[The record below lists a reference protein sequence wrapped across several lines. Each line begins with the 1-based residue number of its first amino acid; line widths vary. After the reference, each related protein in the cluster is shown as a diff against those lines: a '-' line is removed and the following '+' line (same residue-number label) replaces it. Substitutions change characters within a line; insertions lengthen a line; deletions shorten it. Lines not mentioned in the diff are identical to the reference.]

1 MPGFVSSIS
10 NKNDAVFAKNADF
23 TLSADPSSQN
33 GLISNGQLWIGHTD
47 ANLDA
52 QHVFVG
58 TLTSPNNTITIG
70 YSSPNITLDLTG
82 AGIAIDSIAVQ
93 AGTSPVVPT
102 AAGLITYNGAVVA
115 AGTNPVR
122 TNGTAVNTMALEVQT
137 SQALAAAD
145 ATKIGL
151 SNFSSAGFAVAATG
165 FVTLAT
171 SVSQLFTANTG
182 TATPSSNNLNV
193 LGGGGIQ
200 TAGSGATLTVA
211 VSGGGFTWVD
221 ATGATQALAVQ
232 TGYITDHSAT
242 VIYTLPATASLG
254 DTIKIVGKL
263 GLATI
268 TPNANQQILIGS
280 SSGAVGV
287 TGTAVSNNVG
297 DCIELICITAG
308 ASTVWRADAVVGTW
322 TLN

>member
-1 MPGFVSSIS
+1 MGGFATYDKGGGVPGTTVYAD
-10 NKNDAVFAKNADF
+10 NVDF
-23 TLSADPSSQN
+23 TGTGRTN
-33 GLISNGQLWIGHTD
+33 TITTNGQLLIGATT
-47 ANLDA
+47 ANAGGNHINVGNITSPL
-52 QHVFVG
+52 G
-58 TLTSPNNTITIG
+58 TLSVG

-82 AGIAIDSIAVQ
+82 GATAIERINVQ
-93 AGTSPVVPT
+93 TGTSPISPT
-102 AAGLITYNGAVVA
+102 AGSITFNGAVVA

-122 TNGTAVNTMALEVQT
+122 TDGTGANTMALEVQI
-137 SQALAAAD
+137 SQALVAAD
-145 ATKIGL
+145 STKIGL
-151 SNFSSAGFAVAATG
+151 SNFSSAGFGVAATG

-171 SVSQLFTANTG
+171 SVPQLFTANSG

-200 TAGSGATLTVA
+200 TAGSGATLTIA

-221 ATGATQALAVQ
+221 ATGATQALTVQ

-242 VIYTLPATASLG
+242 VVYTLPATASLG
-254 DTIKIVGKL
+254 DIIKIVGKL

-297 DCIELICITAG
+297 DCIELVCITAG
-308 ASTVWRADAVVGTW
+308 ASCVFRADSVVGTW
-322 TLN
+322 TLTT